1 MAYTTIDNP
10 ELHFQTKLYT
20 ANQTDG
26 TAITLDG
33 SEDMSPNMCWWKNRD
48 ATYDHRII
56 DTVRGV
62 TKILTP
68 NTTAAEATNSN
79 ALASFDSD
87 GFTVNADG
95 DGYGLNYANTNK
107 IVAWCWKA
115 GGSASSNSNGDI
127 TSSVS
132 ANTTAGFSIV
142 SYTGTDV
149 AGDTVGHGLSAV
161 PKWILVKRLAGS
173 GYDWV
178 VYHANDT
185 AGLYLNST
193 GNNNDSSSNNIW
205 FNGTAPTSSV
215 FSIGTDG
222 RIGDATSYIAYC
234 FAEKQG
240 YSKFGSYTG
249 NGDADGAFVYTG
261 FKPAFIM
268 IKKSSGTENWSM
280 YDTKRNVNGT
290 SDTLPLNADNSS
302 VESGN
307 TGKNMDILSNGVKI
321 LTSNGELNG
330 SGDTYIYM
338 AFAES
343 PFANSNGVPNNAR

>member
-1 MAYTTIDNP
+1 MAYTTIDDPTIFFNT
-10 ELHFQTKLYT
+10 LLYT
-20 ANQTDG
+20 GNVTQRS
-26 TAITLDG
+26 ITGVGFQPD
-33 SEDMSPNMCWWKNRD
+33 WVWFKNRSASQPHCIVD
-48 ATYDHRII
+48 V
-56 DTVRGV
+56 VRGV
-62 TKILTP
+62 NNSLAS
-68 NTTAAEATNSN
+68 NTTDPVDTDANDLQA
-79 ALASFDSD
+79 FQSD
-87 GFTVNADG
+87 GFTIGTNNRVNG
-95 DGYGLNYANTNK
+95 SGNS
-107 IVAWCWKA
+107 IVAWNWIA
-115 GGSASSNSNGDI
+115 GGSPSSNSNGDI

-142 SYTGTDV
+142 SYTGTDN
-149 AGDTVGHGLSAV
+149 AGDTVGHGLGAV
-161 PKWILVKRLAGS
+161 PKWIIVKRLAGS